1 MTSFRHHLLRHRV
14 LAAWLVA
21 AALLM
26 KAIVP
31 AGYMASVSDGSL
43 RIELCSGFGP
53 QKPAAETSGT
63 AHMPGMDMTG
73 MSHGAGVSDDTDRA
87 HHGGGEEG
95 HGQPESPCAF
105 AGLSAPSLAGAD
117 PPLLATAL
125 AFILAVAFHA
135 VRPQLFAAPAFL
147 RPPSRGPP
155 PLS

>member
-1 MTSFRHHLLRHRV
+1 MTLFRHLLLRHRL
-14 LAAWLVA
+14 LACWLVA

-31 AGYMASVSDGSL
+31 AGYMTSVSDGSL

-53 QKPAAETSGT
+53 QKPAAETPST
-63 AHMPGMDMTG
+63 THMPGMDMTG
-73 MSHGAGVSDDTDRA
+73 MSHGAQDA

-117 PPLLATAL
+117 PPLLALAL
-125 AFILAVAFHA
+125 AFIFAAALHV
-135 VRPQLFAAPAFL
+135 VRPQLFSAPAFL
-147 RPPSRGPP
+147 RPPLRGPP